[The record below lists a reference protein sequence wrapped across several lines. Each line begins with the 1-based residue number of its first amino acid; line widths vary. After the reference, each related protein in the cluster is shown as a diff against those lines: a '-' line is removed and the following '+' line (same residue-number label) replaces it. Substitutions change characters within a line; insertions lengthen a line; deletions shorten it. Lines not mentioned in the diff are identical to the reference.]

1 MSIHA
6 DENSNSES
14 GDGVHLRMRKP
25 QVETEKRPPSPT
37 DVSSAEDDANVILFQ
52 QIALAKVRNQ
62 AQVFCLFNVS
72 ISFSIIIIYIL
83 AVEEEDG

>member
-25 QVETEKRPPSPT
+25 QVEQRETEKRPPSPT
-37 DVSSAEDDANVILFQ
+37 DGSSADDDANVILLQ
-52 QIALAKVRNQ
+52 QIALVKVRNQ
-62 AQVFCLFNVS
+62 AQVFCTFN
-72 ISFSIIIIYIL
+72 ISTTFKK
-83 AVEEEDG
+83 